1 MSDATV
7 NREES
12 HQLICLLAR
21 MIGDT
26 NVTIKTL
33 GGFLFVGTLTRI
45 DDELAHLSQAF
56 VFTPGGATIPEGAK
70 TPEKARCVAAGSA
83 VVNLETLTG
92 VGKFFEP
99 W

>member
-1 MSDATV
+1 MTDDTV

-33 GGFLFVGTLTRI
+33 GGFLFQGTLTRI
-45 DDELAHLSQAF
+45 DDELAFLSQAS
-56 VFTPGGATIPEGAK
+56 VFTPGGERIFG
-70 TPEKARCVAAGSA
+70 GSI

-92 VGKFFEP
+92 VGKFFDCIC
-99 W
+99 